1 MQLYK
6 MPIFLREFNY
16 KRLADRLEKEKE
28 MIEKKK

>member
-1 MQLYK
+1 

-16 KRLADRLEKEKE
+16 KRLTDRLEKEKE